1 MANLSRACRNKC
13 FAIRYVL
20 HKLRYYEFRERVYF
34 AERMRPTVRQVAN
47 FISEIRLTSK
57 CGWRGCDG
65 LTVKQFSLEMCTMF
79 AEKILASIYLSGCLF
94 VKTLLTFLS
103 WIIFNFRR
111 KSVFTVPVYIIL
123 INVAKTK
130 PLDHI
135 RLRGNCI
142 FDTIDIF
149 PTRELY
155 CTQTSHI
162 FIHASSDKSYYLLG
176 LITQRRYKSYAAS
189 NHGNNFRFECEH
201 TYGGLQERIQCILRA
216 MQIISC

>member
-94 VKTLLTFLS
+94 EKTLLTFLS

-142 FDTIDIF
+142 LDTIDIF
-149 PTRELY
+149 PENSIAHKPHTFLFTHRLINPITCLAWLPNDGIKATLHPIMEI
-155 CTQTSHI
+155 T
-162 FIHASSDKSYYLLG
+162 FVSSANTHMAG
-176 LITQRRYKSYAAS
+176 YKSAFNVFS
-189 NHGNNFRFECEH
+189 V
-201 TYGGLQERIQCILRA
+201 QCK
-216 MQIISC
+216 